1 MSLITE
7 QAQASIERVGFY
19 SPSNVQGEGDQS
31 WVVTVETSQGNTY
44 RITLRADNED
54 QAGAFALE
62 AVEMVELGRVVKIQ
76 NLADLLGISR
86 KAKIE
91 ADPVEIA
98 QDGTV
103 VEDRERGSLEID
115 PEESA
120 ARKARAAEAS
130 RFLKEYTGHFAF
142 LLEMRERLFGE
153 ITLGNRDRSKV
164 GQKAN
169 RRLSERQVE
178 AVLKCKRIEEE
189 KVAAQADRLMD
200 EYEAEHR
207 SIEVAKAAQS
217 MGVSPADRDRI
228 VARRQ
233 AESTIDLIDLPKGT
247 ERNGT
252 DHLYVAAP
260 GEDGTLSFLK
270 IDRPLKGRWAGFAF
284 VRLVVGGQGV
294 ADRVGTQRPGGK
306 YQGGVQH
313 VLRAVVAD
321 PMAAIARFG
330 QEIGRCGICGLV
342 LTDEESR
349 RIGIGPVCR
358 SRG

>member
-1 MSLITE
+1 VSLITE

-19 SPSNVQGEGDQS
+19 NPSNIQGEGDQS

-86 KAKIE
+86 KPKAIE
-91 ADPVEIA
+91 PDPVEIA
-98 QDGTV
+98 QDGSV
-103 VEDRERGSLEID
+103 VEERERGSLEVD
-115 PEESA
+115 PEEAA
-120 ARKARAAEAS
+120 ARKARAGEAS
-130 RFLKEYTGHFAF
+130 RFLKEYTGHFPF
-142 LLEMRERLFGE
+142 LLEMKERLFGQV
-153 ITLGNRDRSKV
+153 TLGNRDRSAV

-169 RRLSERQVE
+169 RRLSDRQVE

-189 KVAAQADRLMD
+189 KVAARADRLMD
-200 EYEAEHR
+200 EYEALHTPAAKER
-207 SIEVAKAAQS
+207 RVA
-217 MGVSPADRDRI
+217 PWET
-228 VARRQ
+228 
-233 AESTIDLIDLPKGT
+233 ESGIDLTDLPQGT
-247 ERNGT
+247 VRNGT
-252 DHLYVAAP
+252 DHLYVAAENDE
-260 GEDGTLSFLK
+260 GSLTFLK
-270 IDRPLKGRWAGFAF
+270 IDRPIKGRWSGFAF
-284 VRLVVGGQGV
+284 VRLVVGGAGV
-294 ADRVGTQRPGGK
+294 ADRLGSQAPGRT
-306 YQGGVQH
+306 YQGGAQV
-313 VLRAVVAD
+313 VLRNVMAD
-321 PMAAIARFG
+321 PKAAVARFG

>member
-19 SPSNVQGEGDQS
+19 SPVNVQGEGDQS

-86 KAKIE
+86 KPKAIE

-98 QDGTV
+98 PDGSV

-120 ARKARAAEAS
+120 ARKARAGEAS
-130 RFLKEYTGHFAF
+130 RFLKEYTGHFPF
-142 LLEMRERLFGE
+142 LLEMRERLFGQV
-153 ITLGNRDRSKV
+153 TLGNRDRSAV
-164 GQKAN
+164 GQKVN
-169 RRLSERQVE
+169 RRLSDRQVE

-200 EYEAEHR
+200 EYDRLHQVKTAT
-207 SIEVAKAAQS
+207 SDSTPSPVAK
-217 MGVSPADRDRI
+217 DR
-228 VARRQ
+228 V
-233 AESTIDLIDLPKGT
+233 ESGIDLSDLPQGT
-247 ERNGT
+247 VRNGT
-252 DHLYVAAP
+252 DHLYVAAENDE
-260 GEDGTLSFLK
+260 GSLTFLK
-270 IDRPLKGRWAGFAF
+270 IDRPIKGRWSGFAF
-284 VRLVVGGQGV
+284 VRLVVGGAGV
-294 ADRVGTQRPGGK
+294 ADRLGSQAPGRT
-306 YQGGVQH
+306 YQGGAQV
-313 VLRAVVAD
+313 VLRNVMAD
-321 PMAAIARFG
+321 PKAAVARFG